1 MWAHHFTK
9 AVWRV
14 FQADLKEAH
23 HPQNP
28 STPPHKKLSTNAPHF
43 PQMRSARGALTN
55 ETAELLLWADTDQ
68 STWSPHVHNPVE
80 KKTQMCCAHAAP
92 SSRSEQSAQTSA
104 VQSSAARKR
113 AQRAGSA
120 AQSSCAPAASTAA
133 LLSSE
138 LHKYDWL
145 AAAPSTKYEWL
156 IWRDGA
162 PGKEQFF

>member
-92 SSRSEQSAQTSA
+92 SRSKQSAQTSA

>member
-104 VQSSAARKR
+104 VQSRAARKR
-113 AQRAGSA
+113 ALLRAA
-120 AQSSCAPAASTAA
+120 ARRPPPQ
-133 LLSSE
+133 LLSSALSCTNTTGWQPRLRQNMNGFYEEME
-138 LHKYDWL
+138 L
-145 AAAPSTKYEWL
+145 
-156 IWRDGA
+156 R
-162 PGKEQFF
+162 GKNSFF